1 MVVRLTTGEV
11 RAYPAVTAIQMDSVC
26 RVVIAPVRNVPE
38 FVRRRCMDVA
48 MHAIDCLGEGATGIF
63 GVELFLLTKNGESSS
78 SSTGELDV
86 LLNEVAPCPH
96 NTGHY
101 TQDARHSTLP
111 LCIVDID
118 GFSIIII
125 LYYNDYPNTM
135 LKFIQ

>member
-1 MVVRLTTGEV
+1 MVVCSTTGEV

-26 RVVIAPVRNVPE
+26 RVVIAPVWNVPE
-38 FVRRRCMDVA
+38 FFRQRCMDVA

-78 SSTGELDV
+78 SSSTGELDV
-86 LLNEVAPCPH
+86 LLNEVAPRPH

-101 TQDARHSTLP
+101 TQDARHLTLP

-125 LYYNDYPNTM
+125 
-135 LKFIQ
+135 